1 MSRMF
6 RCIELWIYMFCIV
19 LAYHMVR
26 AYWYFV
32 AIEIDWAET
41 VTLWQKIKV
50 FYTDDYSLS
59 ICPAVIVSIFLMI
72 AVLLLM
78 KDKQAT

>member
-1 MSRMF
+1 MTRIF
-6 RCIELWIYMFCIV
+6 RYIELWICMFCIV

-26 AYWYFV
+26 VYWYF
-32 AIEIDWAET
+32 AGAEIDWAET

-50 FYTDDYSLS
+50 FYTDDFSMS

-72 AVLLLM
+72 AALLLM
-78 KDKQAT
+78 KD